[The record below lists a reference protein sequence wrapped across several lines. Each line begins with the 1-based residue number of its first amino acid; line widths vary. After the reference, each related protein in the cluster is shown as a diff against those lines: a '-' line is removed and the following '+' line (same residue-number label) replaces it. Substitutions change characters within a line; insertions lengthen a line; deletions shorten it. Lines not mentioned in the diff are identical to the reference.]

1 MALLRQDL
9 FNSPYVGVFCAVSDA
24 LALLPPGIPAN
35 DRETIAEALDAPVV
49 EATIGGSRVLG
60 TLVTLNS
67 HGMLVSNLATDR
79 ERNTLA
85 EIAEQH
91 DLRFGV
97 LDERANA
104 VGNNLLISDSG
115 GVCSPRLSPAARKAA
130 EMTLGIELRSQL
142 LAGMDNVGMLAC
154 VTGRGGVCHP
164 EIPDEERQALGRRL
178 GVEIMECTANFG
190 MPLVGAGVVA
200 TAAGAVCGRASTGIE
215 LGRLEEALQ
224 LF

>member
-1 MALLRQDL
+1 
-9 FNSPYVGVFCAVSDA
+9 
-24 LALLPPGIPAN
+24 
-35 DRETIAEALDAPVV
+35 
-49 EATIGGSRVLG
+49 
-60 TLVTLNS
+60 
-67 HGMLVSNLATDR
+67 
-79 ERNTLA
+79 
-85 EIAEQH
+85 
-91 DLRFGV
+91 
-97 LDERANA
+97 
-104 VGNNLLISDSG
+104 
-115 GVCSPRLSPAARKAA
+115 
-130 EMTLGIELRSQL
+130 MTLGIELRSQL

-154 VTGRGGVCHP
+154 ITGRGGVCHP